1 MKTYLSFFKLRFNIA
16 LQYKFAA
23 IAGIL
28 TQFFWGAMRLMIYDA
43 YYQIDIELPMQW
55 TALVSYI
62 WLGQAFLM
70 LTRFNC
76 ADTDISESIIT
87 GNVAYEYTRPLS
99 IYAMWYTKIMANK
112 TASALLRFLPII
124 LVAIILPSGYKLAA
138 PVSFLA
144 FILFILTLALGTF
157 LTVGIAMLI
166 YVIMFYTTSSKG
178 VFNVYAVISEFLAGR
193 IIPIPFM
200 PAFLQRICYM
210 LPFRL
215 AFDLPYRLY
224 VGEIPVI
231 EGIQSIGIQIIWL
244 AIIIFF
250 GSYLISKTSKK
261 LVVQGG

>member
-1 MKTYLSFFKLRFNIA
+1 M
-16 LQYKFAA
+16 
-23 IAGIL
+23 
-28 TQFFWGAMRLMIYDA
+28 
-43 YYQIDIELPMQW
+43 
-55 TALVSYI
+55 
-62 WLGQAFLM
+62 
-70 LTRFNC
+70 
-76 ADTDISESIIT
+76 
-87 GNVAYEYTRPLS
+87 AYEYTRPLS

-178 VFNVYAVISEFLAGR
+178 VFTVYAVISEFLAGR

-200 PAFLQRICYM
+200 PVFLQKICYL

-224 VGEIPVI
+224 VGDIPVI

-244 AIIIFF
+244 AIIILS